1 MNPDLDSLIN
11 FAGCQSLQPRRDL
24 NNKTQ
29 ATVTPASQG
38 DKQAD
43 IQTKAQANA
52 QAKSQAVVEQVNRWV
67 EQCVID
73 LSLCPFASFPYRT
86 GKVRIA
92 VCDGHSES
100 DFLKLLQSELT
111 LLRESTGDI
120 ETTLVV
126 CMDIHGDFLDFN
138 DFLADAEA
146 LLKTNR
152 CQSEV
157 QIASF
162 HPQYRFA
169 GVDENDAGNFTNR
182 APFPIVQWLRTDS
195 VTLAVESTDTSLIPQ
210 HNIQTLQSLDV
221 SRLRALFPWVY

>member
-1 MNPDLDSLIN
+1 MNPDVDSLIN

-43 IQTKAQANA
+43 IQTKAQANAQANA

-111 LLRESTGDI
+111 LLRESAGDI

-157 QIASF
+157 CLL
-162 HPQYRFA
+162 Y
-169 GVDENDAGNFTNR
+169 
-182 APFPIVQWLRTDS
+182 
-195 VTLAVESTDTSLIPQ
+195 TSP
-210 HNIQTLQSLDV
+210 SPRD
-221 SRLRALFPWVY
+221 